1 MFTEYVC
8 ETPWENQSH
17 RGWTALASFSIQALA
32 VFALLLV
39 PLIYTSGLPSLQF
52 ILPLVAPA
60 AAPPPATGLAPRVRA
75 NTMSQLT
82 PDGRPIAPAS
92 IPRSVTTIEDQAPPI
107 PPGTVGIIGG
117 TGDSFTTNPIINSIA
132 TSTVG
137 MAPPLP
143 PKPVVRPPRISR
155 MMEAYLVHR
164 VQPEYPPVAR
174 SARIQGQV
182 LLRAIIAKD
191 GTIENLRV
199 LSGHPMLVAA
209 ALNAVRQWRYRPYSL
224 NGESVEV
231 ETEITVNFVLSGG

>member
-1 MFTEYVC
+1 VFTEYVC

-17 RGWTALASFSIQALA
+17 RGWTALASFTLQAL
-32 VFALLLV
+32 VVLALLLV
-39 PLIYTSGLPSLQF
+39 PLVFASGLPSLQF

-60 AAPPPATGLAPRVRA
+60 AAPPPPSGAAARTRA
-75 NTMSQLT
+75 NTMSQVT

-92 IPRSVTTIEDQAPPI
+92 IPHGVTAIEDQAPPI
-107 PPGTVGIIGG
+107 PPGTVGIVGG
-117 TGDSFTTNPIINSIA
+117 TGNSLTTNPIINSIA
-132 TSTVG
+132 TATAG

-143 PKPVVRPPRISR
+143 LKPIVRPPRISR

-164 VQPEYPPVAR
+164 VQPEYPPLAR

-182 LLRAIIAKD
+182 LLHAIIARD
-191 GTIENLRV
+191 GSIENLRV

-209 ALNAVRQWRYRPYSL
+209 ALSAVRQWRYRPYSL
-224 NGESVEV
+224 NGEPVEV